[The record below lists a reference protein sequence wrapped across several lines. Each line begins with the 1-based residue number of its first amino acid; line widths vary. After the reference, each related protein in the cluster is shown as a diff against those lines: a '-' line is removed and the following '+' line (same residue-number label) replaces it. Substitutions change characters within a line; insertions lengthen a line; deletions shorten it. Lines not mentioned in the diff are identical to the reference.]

1 MPNNKTRA
9 YYKGEF
15 TKSKKIVDKYRQNP
29 DLLRQ
34 KGALG
39 ELMSQREAIAHYEKR
54 FTEVQQDILE
64 ACPPER
70 LKQEEE
76 EHEAFL
82 AETTRV
88 LSCVNDFIGRIKAH
102 REEEITGN
110 PSAGSS
116 GSDISQLI
124 ALMSKQLEEQRLQRI
139 ADTEMLKFQLEE
151 QRAQRLAD
159 KEALEATLKHTQD
172 ELKEVLNN
180 SNNLNLS
187 TSSGSRRMKH
197 EPISIPEFSGVYTE
211 WKTFQDLFIAIVDK
225 DTSLSKCEKMHYLKK
240 SLVGDAK
247 EVIETLKVCDENYD
261 QAWEKVQERY
271 DNKSAIVNALVKK
284 FISVPAIST
293 PSARGVLKTQ
303 GLLAGIVESLENLG
317 AGGKGKDPW
326 VVYIAKSKFDNET
339 QALWSR
345 ELGQEPPTW
354 DQFNKFLIARGKS
367 LENYDPV
374 NSKTNNTNNNN
385 SNKIV
390 KAKKSSLVSS
400 NVENCKCCTK
410 YSHKLFR
417 CKKFLALSIAKRLE
431 FVKQN
436 KVCLNCLCDTHSVDK
451 CSYPPCKLCTEKHN
465 CLLHEAFHFSTST
478 TNPSSS
484 AQVPS
489 TVSVPDSQANLL
501 SQFGTLPWTGGNVTN
516 MSSLHCVEEIG
527 GNVTRV
533 LLATAMVRVLDSH
546 NEVHWCRAILDAGSQ
561 VNLVTTRLCQ
571 RLQLPMQSANFI
583 VEGVGS
589 INQPAKHQVSLTI
602 LTNYEENCKLLSL
615 NCLVMR
621 RVAGN
626 QPNWDALSL
635 NPPIPHGLQL
645 ADPQWNHSMPVDL
658 LIGGELYWRIIKDET
673 QLLGPGQPM
682 LKNSAFGWLIVGPC
696 SSQATPA
703 PTSVT
708 CNTASLESI
717 DSALR
722 RFWDVE
728 EIPDKSESQIEQE
741 EAETLY
747 SATTIRDSDGRY
759 VVHLP
764 FKDNVGNL
772 QDNRP
777 SAFRQL
783 HHLLSRLNKNPD
795 LKLQYGEIF
804 EEYLRLGFI
813 ERVPP
818 SDLKEPAYYMPHH
831 CVVREEATSTKV
843 RVVFNASSKSQ
854 SGLSLN
860 DVLKVGPVTQ
870 PPLKS
875 ILWRFRLHQV
885 AMTCDIIKM
894 YLQTML
900 HENHRNFQRFLWKG
914 SNDHSVRDYRFR
926 TLCFGVAASP
936 HLATRSLN
944 QLAQDEGSQFPLA
957 ANAICKSF
965 YVDDCLMSAPSL
977 GEIVETKHQL
987 IEILGRA
994 GMKLS
999 KFQSNNP
1006 EVVQPKEGTT
1016 ETEDVQ
1022 ISNQVI
1028 KTLGMSWN
1036 FVTDTFQFK
1045 VKHNLQTTTV
1055 TKRFILSTLARIFD
1069 PIGLIGPIT
1078 TVAKIIF
1085 QDTWPLKINWDV
1097 EVPEELK
1104 TSWDKFITSLPE
1116 VENIR
1121 IPRWISDISEVTHR
1135 ELHAFSDA
1143 SALAYGVVVYVV
1155 CEDNFGHRSTR
1166 LLTSKSKVV
1175 PIKVNKDGAR
1185 SMTIPK
1191 AELCGAQMAAKL
1203 MEDVRESLQIS
1214 DCFYW
1219 TDATVVLHQIHSPKE
1234 KREIFVK
1241 RRVTDILKTSSKE
1254 QWRHV
1259 RTGENPAD
1267 IISRGATPHQLMESS
1282 LWWNG
1287 PDWLSKGTSFW
1298 PPMFSSCESD
1308 SKHGVEL
1315 PPVVISSNTA
1325 ECSSNSQSYVPIHE
1339 YLLDHFSSFLRVKR
1353 VLAKCLQIARVWI
1366 AIHRSRRTR
1375 STSKLYQAGPITVS
1389 DMRNAESLLIQWE
1402 QQQHLSVILRA
1413 TRSGTLDRDPRT
1425 KSFRKLR
1432 PFLDEKGVLRV
1443 GGRLQS
1449 SEASYNSRHP
1459 QILPKGQLAHLI
1471 AQQEHLI
1478 SLHAGPQLLLANL
1491 RQKYW
1496 PIDGRNLTRK
1506 IVRNC
1511 HTCIRAKPRPEE
1523 QLMGNLPRDRVT
1535 NVRPF
1540 LAIGID
1546 FAGPLL
1552 IRRGTRKDTTEKCYV
1567 AVFICFSVKA
1577 VHLEVVT
1584 SLHTNAFLAAFRR
1597 FIGRRG
1603 MPARVYSDNGTTFVG
1618 ADRELQRLWKSS
1630 EHQRQV
1636 GDFAVEHHI
1645 EWNFL
1650 PPRGSHHAGLVE
1662 SAVKSFKH
1670 HFKRTIGL
1678 HVLTYEQLTTIL
1690 VQIEAVLNSRPLVP
1704 MSENPEDLN
1713 ILCPSMFLTGAALTQ
1728 LPEPNLQHLNMTHLD
1743 RWQVCQRLAQ
1753 DLSKR
1758 WKTEYLNTLQQ
1769 RNRWNMERI
1778 DLRVGDMVLLVDE
1791 LTPSMA
1797 WPLGRVVETF
1807 PGNDGRVRV
1816 INVKTIKGIYRR
1828 PITKVIYLPMK

>member
-34 KGALG
+34 QGALG
-39 ELMSQREAIAHYEKR
+39 ELLSQREAIAHYEKR

-64 ACPPER
+64 TCPPER

-82 AETTRV
+82 AETTKV
-88 LSCVNDFIGRIKAH
+88 LSCANDFIGRIKAH
-102 REEEITGN
+102 REEEITGDS
-110 PSAGSS
+110 SAGSS

-139 ADTEMLKFQLEE
+139 ADTEMLKLQLEE

-159 KEALEATLKHTQD
+159 KAALEATLKHTQD

-187 TSSGSRRMKH
+187 ISSGSSRMKH
-197 EPISIPEFSGVYTE
+197 EPISIPQFSGLYTE

-225 DTSLSKCEKMHYLKK
+225 DTSLYKCEKMHYLKK

-247 EVIETLKVCDENYD
+247 EVIETLKGCDENYD

-284 FISVPAIST
+284 FISVPSFSN
-293 PSARGVLKTQ
+293 PSAKGVLKTQ

-354 DQFNKFLIARGKS
+354 EQFN
-367 LENYDPV
+367 N
-374 NSKTNNTNNNN
+374 
-385 SNKIV
+385 
-390 KAKKSSLVSS
+390 
-400 NVENCKCCTK
+400 
-410 YSHKLFR
+410 
-417 CKKFLALSIAKRLE
+417 
-431 FVKQN
+431 
-436 KVCLNCLCDTHSVDK
+436 
-451 CSYPPCKLCTEKHN
+451 YPPCKLCTEKHN

-478 TNPSSS
+478 TNSSSS

-501 SQFGTLPWTGGNVTN
+501 SQFSTLPWTSGNVTN

-546 NEVHWCRAILDAGSQ
+546 NQVHWCRAILDAGSQ

-571 RLQLPMQSANFI
+571 RLRLPLQTANFI

-602 LTNYEENCKLLSL
+602 LTNYEENCKSLSL

-635 NPPIPHGLQL
+635 NPPIPRGLQL
-645 ADPQWNHSMPVDL
+645 ADPQWNHSMSVDL
-658 LIGGELYWRIIKDET
+658 LIGGELYWRIIKDDT

-682 LKNSAFGWLIVGPC
+682 LKNSVFGWLIVGPC
-696 SSQATPA
+696 NSQATPA

-708 CNTASLESI
+708 SNTASLESI

-722 RFWDVE
+722 RFWDVD
-728 EIPDKSESQIEQE
+728 EIPDKSESQTEQE

-772 QDNRP
+772 RDNRP

-813 ERVPP
+813 EYVPP

-914 SNDHSVRDYRFR
+914 PNDHSVRDYRFR

-987 IEILGRA
+987 IELLRRA
-994 GMKLS
+994 RMKLS

-1006 EVVQPKEGTT
+1006 GVVQPKEGATA
-1016 ETEDVQ
+1016 TEDVQ
-1022 ISNQVI
+1022 ISSQVV

-1069 PIGLIGPIT
+1069 SIGLIGPIR

-1085 QDTWPLKINWDV
+1085 QDTWPVKINWDV

-1104 TSWDKFITSLPE
+1104 TSWDKFIMSLPE

-1166 LLTSKSKVV
+1166 LLTLKSKVV

-1191 AELCGAQMAAKL
+1191 AELSGAQMAAKL

-1241 RRVTDILKTSSKE
+1241 RRVADILKTSSKE

-1267 IISRGATPHQLMESS
+1267 LISRGATPHQLMESG

-1287 PDWLSKGTSFW
+1287 PEWLSKDASFW

-1308 SKHGVEL
+1308 SKHGVKL
-1315 PPVVISSNTA
+1315 PPVVISSNAA
-1325 ECSSNSQSYVPIHE
+1325 ECSSKSQSYVPIHE

-1353 VLAKCLQIARVWI
+1353 MLSRCLQIARVWM

-1375 STSKLYQAGPITVS
+1375 STSKLYQLGPITVS

-1402 QQQHLSVILRA
+1402 QQQHLSVVLRA
-1413 TRSGTLDRDPRT
+1413 ARNGALDKDPRA

-1459 QILPKGQLAHLI
+1459 QILPKGQLAHMI
-1471 AQQEHLI
+1471 ARQEHLT

-1496 PIDGRNLTRK
+1496 PIDGRNLVRK

-1523 QLMGNLPRDRVT
+1523 QLMGSLPRDRVT

-1584 SLHTNAFLAAFRR
+1584 SLHTDAFLAAFRR

-1636 GDFAVEHHI
+1636 GDFAAEHHI

-1678 HVLTYEQLTTIL
+1678 HVLTYEQLATIL

-1743 RWQVCQRLAQ
+1743 KWQVCQRLAQ

-1769 RNRWNMERI
+1769 RNRWNTERI

-1791 LTPSMA
+1791 LMPSTA
-1797 WPLGRVVETF
+1797 WPLGRVVQTF

-1816 INVKTIKGIYRR
+1816 VNVKTIKGIYRR
-1828 PITKVIYLPMK
+1828 PITKVVYLPMK